1 MSGSAEDLHE
11 HLKGLFDGKIGSL
24 AKEMAEEIAKDL
36 GSLLGEDGE
45 NITSTQDFLKK
56 MIRNPKKLMDL
67 MKTVS
72 AKLNDKM
79 KSGDISQ
86 DDLMKEAGEWMGKM
100 KGMGGADQFGEVFKN
115 LAKNMGGLGKNTKLD
130 MNAMNRMMS
139 QNATKERMAAKLE
152 KKKEAKLQA
161 TENPNNFVFRMEGQE
176 TQEKSSAVKPDVDQ
190 IMQDLGLTND
200 IIATDTQKSVPKKK
214 KNKGKK

>member
-1 MSGSAEDLHE
+1 MRVAVVQLSRFDSFNFENMSGSAEDLHG

-24 AKEMAEEIAKDL
+24 AKEMAEEISKDL
-36 GSLLGEDGE
+36 GTLLGEDGE

-100 KGMGGADQFGEVFKN
+100 K
-115 LAKNMGGLGKNTKLD
+115 
-130 MNAMNRMMS
+130 
-139 QNATKERMAAKLE
+139 E
-152 KKKEAKLQA
+152 K
-161 TENPNNFVFRMEGQE
+161 
-176 TQEKSSAVKPDVDQ
+176 
-190 IMQDLGLTND
+190 
-200 IIATDTQKSVPKKK
+200 
-214 KNKGKK
+214 